1 MLEGEKQALL
11 QQVTL
16 HIEATEKKLRGLGLK
31 HVKVGLYDERN
42 RQPITHHDHLLRM
55 AEGICP
61 SCGASEVKR
70 EAHNSKCTIA
80 PPIVPAPEGGE
91 PADRAEGSD
100 Q

>member
-42 RQPITHHDHLLRM
+42 RQPIHHPDHLLKM

-61 SCGASEVKR
+61 SCGANEGKR

-80 PPIVPAPEGGE
+80 PPTNPAPEGGE
-91 PADRAEGSD
+91 PAE
-100 Q
+100 